1 MVEVNIF
8 GDSTSVELTQVQL
21 QAEDGTVIQELE
33 VSRCRD
39 DEYYTTVT
47 FTVPTVRFF
56 IVSFIIVY
64 DVIK

>member
-39 DEYYTTVT
+39 DEYYTTVR

>member
-8 GDSTSVELTQVQL
+8 GDSTDVQLTQVQL
-21 QAEDGTVIQELE
+21 QAEDGSVIQELE

-39 DEYYTTVT
+39 DEYYTTVK

-56 IVSFIIVY
+56 IVSCY
-64 DVIK
+64 VIMPR